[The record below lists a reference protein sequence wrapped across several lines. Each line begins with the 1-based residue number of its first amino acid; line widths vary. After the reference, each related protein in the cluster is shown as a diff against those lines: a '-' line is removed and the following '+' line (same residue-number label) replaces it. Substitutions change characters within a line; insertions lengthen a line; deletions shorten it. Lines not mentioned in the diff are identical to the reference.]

1 MVVLK
6 PIYSFFANNL
16 LFTLITAGVV
26 GTLFGP
32 DIKGL
37 FEKVLR
43 RKTCPHCG
51 ARMELIERDGKK
63 YWSCT
68 QCQVKLRAEKER
80 E

>member
-16 LFTLITAGVV
+16 LFTLITAGVI

-32 DIKGL
+32 DIKDL
-37 FEKVLR
+37 FNKILR

-51 ARMELIERDGKK
+51 ARMELIKRDGKK
-63 YWSCT
+63 YWSCS
-68 QCQVKLRAEKER
+68 QCQVKLRADKKR